1 MRTITSLLGN
11 SQRLDGGAMF
21 GNAPKAYWTRLAEP
35 DSENRIA
42 LATRCLLLQ
51 ENGKNTLF
59 ETGIGAFFAPDMARR
74 FGVNETK
81 HVLLDSLKS
90 HGLEHTDIDTV
101 VLSHLHFDHAGGLLS
116 AFEPGAP
123 SHLLFPNA
131 SFIVS
136 EGAFARALSPHP
148 RDRASYI
155 PKLTDLLK
163 ESGRLRIVSRPDD
176 LGEGFTLH
184 FSEGH
189 TPGQMLTE
197 IQMPLGSV
205 TFCGDLIPGTPWMHA
220 PITMGYDRFPERL
233 IDEKITLLNHAHK
246 TGGRLFFT
254 HDPTVAM
261 ARVGLDQKGRYF
273 ADAPQPCP
281 IVVTQ

>member
-21 GNAPKAYWTRLAEP
+21 GNAPKAYWTRFAEP

-51 ENGKNTLF
+51 ENGTNTLF
-59 ETGIGAFFAPDMARR
+59 ETGIGAFFAPDMAKR
-74 FGVNETK
+74 FGVTETH
-81 HVLLDSLKS
+81 HVLLESLKGI
-90 HGLEHTDIDTV
+90 GLQHTDIDRV

-116 AFEPGAP
+116 PYDANAP

-131 SFIVS
+131 SYVVS
-136 EGAFARALSPHP
+136 EGAFSRAISPHP

-155 PKLTDLLK
+155 PKLTDLLTA
-163 ESGRLRIVSRPDD
+163 SGRLQIVREAND
-176 LGEGFTLH
+176 LGEGFTVH

-197 IQMPLGSV
+197 IDMPLGSI

-233 IDEKITLLNHAHK
+233 IDEKIALLKRTHENN
-246 TGGRLFFT
+246 GRLFFT
-254 HDPTVAM
+254 HDPTTAM
-261 ARVGLDQKGRYF
+261 ARVGMNQKGRYF
-273 ADAPQPCP
+273 AEEAHTCP